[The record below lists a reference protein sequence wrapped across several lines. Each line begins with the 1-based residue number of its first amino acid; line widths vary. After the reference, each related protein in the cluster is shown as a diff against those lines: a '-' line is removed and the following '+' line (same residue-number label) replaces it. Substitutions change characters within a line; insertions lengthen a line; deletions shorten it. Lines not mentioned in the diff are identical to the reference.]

1 MQFLKIGITFLLGV
15 SISKFLR
22 GVFMSKFICFI
33 FCLFCFVKC
42 SLSKNSDFKNK
53 DSLFQGVKNVEN
65 INSESDWKN
74 SLGLSNKEFDTLIFF
89 VNALKCELTKGD
101 KEFPHFDIVLNR
113 DASKIENYIKK
124 FLLKLQGLGKVKEL
138 LSYIQYGRDNP
149 PNEVTDEKPE
159 IDAKDFY
166 KLESRLAYVFDN
178 YFMLLNSPTSKVN
191 NNDEPNSINSDSEI
205 KILEQ
210 IKKVSYEFRS
220 STLQQ

>member
-1 MQFLKIGITFLLGV
+1 MLGV
-15 SISKFLR
+15 SISKFLL

-33 FCLFCFVKC
+33 FCVFCFVKC

>member
-1 MQFLKIGITFLLGV
+1 MLGV

-33 FCLFCFVKC
+33 FCVFCFVKC

-89 VNALKCELTKGD
+89 VNALKCELIKGY
-101 KEFPHFDIVLNR
+101 KKFPHFDIVLNR

-149 PNEVTDEKPE
+149 PNVEGTDEE
-159 IDAKDFY
+159 LGIDAKDFY
-166 KLESRLAYVFDN
+166 KLESRLADVFDN

-205 KILEQ
+205 KILEE

-220 STLQQ
+220 STP

>member
-1 MQFLKIGITFLLGV
+1 MLGV

-33 FCLFCFVKC
+33 FCVLCFVKC

>member
-1 MQFLKIGITFLLGV
+1 
-15 SISKFLR
+15 
-22 GVFMSKFICFI
+22 MSKFICFI
-33 FCLFCFVKC
+33 FCVFCFVKC

>member
-1 MQFLKIGITFLLGV
+1 MLGV